1 MDFTVRNKIIMT
13 QWGMCCIDYLTVYV
27 IKGKKGEPVLDFLSP
42 PLCARKKS
50 LLWLCRPVEGDY
62 IWFGFSMVEGG
73 KGAKFLSGGSWS
85 GWTYNVSFL
94 QELDTKEG
102 TADKHASGT

>member
-1 MDFTVRNKIIMT
+1 
-13 QWGMCCIDYLTVYV
+13 
-27 IKGKKGEPVLDFLSP
+27 
-42 PLCARKKS
+42 
-50 LLWLCRPVEGDY
+50 
-62 IWFGFSMVEGG
+62 MVEGG

-102 TADKHASGT
+102 TADKGASGT